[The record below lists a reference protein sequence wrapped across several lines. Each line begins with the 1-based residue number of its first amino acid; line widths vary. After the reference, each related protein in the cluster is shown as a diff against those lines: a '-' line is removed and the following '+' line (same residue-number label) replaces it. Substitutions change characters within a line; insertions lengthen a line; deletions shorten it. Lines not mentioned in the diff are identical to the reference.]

1 MKVIV
6 DKRENIASLAA
17 DLYKEVLD
25 RKPDAVLG
33 FATGSTPLDL
43 YAELKRRVKA
53 GKLSFRDVT
62 TFNLDEY
69 VGLEPTHDQ
78 SYRYF
83 MDKNLF
89 EEIDLDPARVHI
101 PSGLNVGDREI
112 RAYEDAIVAAGGID
126 MQLRGSG
133 HNGHIGF
140 NEPNTPFG
148 SLTHKVTLPDSTI
161 EANSRFFASRDEVP
175 KEAVTM
181 GIRTVMN
188 ARRLVLIAL
197 CEGKAE
203 IIRKTVYGPV
213 TESVPASVLQLHPD
227 AYIFADHDAAK
238 YL

>member
-1 MKVIV
+1 MKVII
-6 DKRENIASLAA
+6 DSRENIARRAA
-17 DLYKEVLD
+17 DLYEEVLG

-43 YAELKRRVKA
+43 YAELVRRVNA
-53 GKLSFRDVT
+53 GQLSFRDVT

-69 VGLEPTHDQ
+69 VGLDPTHDQ

-89 EEIDLDPARVHI
+89 EMIDLDPARVNI
-101 PSGLNVGDREI
+101 PSGLTVSENDCA
-112 RAYEDAIVAAGGID
+112 AYEEKIAKAGGID
-126 MQLRGSG
+126 MQLLGIG

-148 SLTHKVTLPDSTI
+148 SLTHKVDLTASTI
-161 EANSRFFASRDEVP
+161 DANARFFASRDEVP
-175 KEAVTM
+175 KQAVTM

-197 CEGKAE
+197 GEGKAE
-203 IIRKTVYGPV
+203 IIKKTVCGEV
-213 TESVPASVLQLHPD
+213 TPEVPASVLQLHPD
-227 AYIFADHDAAK
+227 AYIFADFEAAK

>member
-1 MKVIV
+1 MKVII
-6 DKRENIASLAA
+6 DSGENIARRAA

-25 RKPDAVLG
+25 RIPNAVLG

-43 YAELKRRVKA
+43 YAELVRRVERKE
-53 GKLSFRDVT
+53 LSFQNVT

-83 MDKNLF
+83 MDHNLF
-89 EEIDLDPARVHI
+89 TKIDLDPKNVHI
-101 PSGLNVGDREI
+101 PSGLEI
-112 RAYEDAIVAAGGID
+112 GQEQLDAYEAAIESCGGID
-126 MQLRGSG
+126 MQLLGIGR
-133 HNGHIGF
+133 NGHIGF
-140 NEPNTPFG
+140 NEPGTPFG
-148 SLTHKVTLPDSTI
+148 ALTHKVRLTDSTI
-161 EANSRFFASRDEVP
+161 EANSRFFATKDEVP

-197 CEGKAE
+197 GDSKAE
-203 IIRKTVYGPV
+203 IIAKTVKGPV
-213 TESVPASVLQLHPD
+213 TEEVPASVLQLHPD
-227 AYIFADHDAAK
+227 AYIFADEEAAK

>member
-1 MKVIV
+1 MNIII
-6 DKRENIASLAA
+6 DSRENIARRAA
-17 DLYKEVLD
+17 DLYSEMLSQ
-25 RKPDAVLG
+25 KPDAVLG

-43 YAELKRRVKA
+43 YAELVRRVEA
-53 GKLSFRDVT
+53 GKLSFKNVT

-89 EEIDLDPARVHI
+89 EKIDLDPARVNI
-101 PSGLNVGDREI
+101 PSGIAVGENESA
-112 RAYEDAIVAAGGID
+112 AYESAIAKAGGID
-126 MQLRGSG
+126 MQLLGIG

-148 SLTHKVTLPDSTI
+148 SLTHKVTLTDSTI

-197 CEGKAE
+197 GEGKAE

-213 TESVPASVLQLHPD
+213 TEEVPASVLQLHPD
-227 AYIFADHDAAK
+227 AYIFADFEAAK

>member
-1 MKVIV
+1 MNIII
-6 DKRENIASLAA
+6 DSRENIARRAA
-17 DLYKEVLD
+17 DLYSEVLKA
-25 RKPDAVLG
+25 KPDAVLG

-43 YAELKRRVKA
+43 YAELVRRTEA
-53 GKLSFRDVT
+53 GELSFSGVT

-83 MDKNLF
+83 MDENLF
-89 EEIDLDPARVHI
+89 KLIDLNADRVNI
-101 PSGLNVGDREI
+101 PSGITVTEEDCA
-112 RAYEDAIVAAGGID
+112 AYEEKIAKAGGID
-126 MQLRGSG
+126 MQLLGIG

-148 SLTHKVTLPDSTI
+148 SLTHKVTLTDSTI

-197 CEGKAE
+197 GEGKAD

-213 TESVPASVLQLHPD
+213 TPEVPASVLQLHPD
-227 AYIFADHDAAK
+227 AYIFADFEAAK